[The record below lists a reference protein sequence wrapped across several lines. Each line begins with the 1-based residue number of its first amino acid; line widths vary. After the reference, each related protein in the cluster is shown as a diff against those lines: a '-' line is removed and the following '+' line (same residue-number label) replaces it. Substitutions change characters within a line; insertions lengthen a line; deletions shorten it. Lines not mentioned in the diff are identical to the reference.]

1 VKSEKQKVKINLLL
15 TQKKDYFCKN
25 HSKMNKNLLY
35 IALRWGAIIG
45 ILQIISI
52 CLQVYFFQDALS
64 SLTKGTKIATLLIS
78 FCFIYCAIYEY
89 KKTFD
94 SSKPFPLLQAVY
106 VGVLASLFFTVIF
119 ILLFFLVKLIDSSN
133 PIFVINAQLINDL
146 QYLNLYF
153 FAVAIILA
161 VFMQRKEE
169 DTEHSNNENK

>member
-1 VKSEKQKVKINLLL
+1 
-15 TQKKDYFCKN
+15 
-25 HSKMNKNLLY
+25 
-35 IALRWGAIIG
+35 
-45 ILQIISI
+45 
-52 CLQVYFFQDALS
+52 
-64 SLTKGTKIATLLIS
+64 
-78 FCFIYCAIYEY
+78 
-89 KKTFD
+89 
-94 SSKPFPLLQAVY
+94 KPFPLLQAVY